1 MKKIIC
7 ISGKQY
13 SGKDTLAKIILNNF
27 KDFRRMAIG
36 DAIKLEY
43 GKINNLT
50 YEEIDSNKGIYR
62 TGLIELGNKGRAINP
77 DYWLNKLIEVDFNI
91 VVPDV
96 RLIHEAEIFKNAGA
110 FLIRIE
116 ASYDARK
123 KRGTI
128 TNNNDITETELDLYD
143 GFNYVIQNEF
153 DYETLEK
160 NAVDLMDKLKQKFI

>member
-62 TGLIELGNKGRAINP
+62 NGLIELGNKGRAINP